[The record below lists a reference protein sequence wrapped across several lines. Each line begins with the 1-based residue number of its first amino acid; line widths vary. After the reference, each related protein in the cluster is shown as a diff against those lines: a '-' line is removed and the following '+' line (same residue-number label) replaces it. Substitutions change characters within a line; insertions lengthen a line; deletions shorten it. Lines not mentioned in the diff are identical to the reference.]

1 MRGPDRVEEEGVWLR
16 WLEPGKG
23 DRDRGS
29 KYDSL
34 DGIGVFGVVLGDR
47 GAENSCFVLV
57 VDGVGAP
64 HADCGRVVR
73 EFVPDFGGG
82 CAHETNGNDA
92 CF

>member
-1 MRGPDRVEEEGVWLR
+1 MR

-29 KYDSL
+29 KDDSL
-34 DGIGVFGVVLGDR
+34 NGIGVFWVVLGDR
-47 GAENSCFVLV
+47 GADDSCFVCV

-64 HADCGRVVR
+64 HTDSGCIMR
-73 EFVPDFGGG
+73 EFIPDFGRSR
-82 CAHETNGNDA
+82 AHETNGDDA